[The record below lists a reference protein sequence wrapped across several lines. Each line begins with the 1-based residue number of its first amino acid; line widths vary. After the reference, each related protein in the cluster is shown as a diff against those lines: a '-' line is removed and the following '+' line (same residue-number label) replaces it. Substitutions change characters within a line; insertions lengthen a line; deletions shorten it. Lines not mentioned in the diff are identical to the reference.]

1 MASKTKSKVRV
12 VVFPAEFELRR
23 FEGGSLMNRI
33 LIAAFTTALLC
44 GSLLAQ
50 TQQPPSS
57 ESSPQQP
64 QTTPSAEPSASPS
77 TPTEPQTSPSAEPPA
92 APSAPAQATPASA
105 SANQAPRIAPG
116 SVIPARLT
124 KGINAKKA
132 KKGDEVVATVT
143 QDLRNNAGTVLVPKD
158 TKIVG
163 HVTEAQA
170 SSKQQKESQVA
181 IAFDRAVPKSGE
193 PMQMPMS
200 IQAIIAPP
208 NPNQASA
215 NAQPSSGYPGS
226 ETGGVPP
233 SSSGRQ
239 GQGSMGGGTPPAPQT
254 SGNAPSGA
262 PAGAQAQPQ
271 ITGNTQGVV
280 GIENLKLSA
289 APDATQGS
297 VVSSEK
303 GNVKLD
309 DGTFLLLRVNQ

>member
-1 MASKTKSKVRV
+1 
-12 VVFPAEFELRR
+12 
-23 FEGGSLMNRI
+23 MNRI
-33 LIAAFTTALLC
+33 LMAVFTTALLC

-50 TQQPPSS
+50 
-57 ESSPQQP
+57 SPQ
-64 QTTPSAEPSASPS
+64 SPS
-77 TPTEPQTSPSAEPPA
+77 TESAPEQPQQIPATEQPA
-92 APSAPAQATPASA
+92 APSTPAQAAPAPATPANS
-105 SANQAPRIAPG
+105 APRIAPG

-124 KGINAKKA
+124 KSINAKKA

-158 TKIVG
+158 TKILG
-163 HVTEAQA
+163 RVTQAQA
-170 SSKQQKESQVA
+170 RSKEQKESEVA
-181 IAFDRAVPKSGE
+181 IAFDRAVPKNGE

-208 NPNQASA
+208 NRNPVSTNQ
-215 NAQPSSGYPGS
+215 QPSGYPGS
-226 ETGGVPP
+226 ETGGVPTGP
-233 SSSGRQ
+233 SGR
-239 GQGSMGGGTPPAPQT
+239 QGSMGGGTPPTANAPQT
-254 SGNAPSGA
+254 SGSAPSEV

>member
-1 MASKTKSKVRV
+1 
-12 VVFPAEFELRR
+12 
-23 FEGGSLMNRI
+23 MNRI

-50 TQQPPSS
+50 TPQPPSS
-57 ESSPQQP
+57 ESAPQQP
-64 QTTPSAEPSASPS
+64 QITPSAEPSASPS
-77 TPTEPQTSPSAEPPA
+77 TPAQA
-92 APSAPAQATPASA
+92 AP
-105 SANQAPRIAPG
+105 ANNTPRIAPG

-124 KGINAKKA
+124 KSVNAKKA

-143 QDLRNNAGTVLVPKD
+143 QDLRNNAGTVIVPKD

-170 SSKQQKESQVA
+170 RSKEQKESEVA
-181 IAFDRAVPKSGE
+181 IAFDRAVPKNGE
-193 PMQMPMS
+193 PIQMPMS

-208 NPNQASA
+208 NRNPA
-215 NAQPSSGYPGS
+215 NANQQPSGYPGS

-239 GQGSMGGGTPPAPQT
+239 GQGQGSMGGAAPPTANAPQT
-254 SGNAPSGA
+254 SGGAPSEV
-262 PAGAQAQPQ
+262 PAGTQAQPQ

-289 APDATQGS
+289 APDATLGS

>member
-1 MASKTKSKVRV
+1 
-12 VVFPAEFELRR
+12 
-23 FEGGSLMNRI
+23 MNRI
-33 LIAAFTTALLC
+33 LIATFTTTLLC

-50 TQQPPSS
+50 
-57 ESSPQQP
+57 
-64 QTTPSAEPSASPS
+64 SPS
-77 TPTEPQTSPSAEPPA
+77 TESAPEQPNQIPTAEQPATPST
-92 APSAPAQATPASA
+92 PAQATAAHAAATAAPA
-105 SANQAPRIAPG
+105 NNTPRIAPG

-143 QDLRNNAGTVLVPKD
+143 QDLRNNAGTVIVPKD

-163 HVTEAQA
+163 HITEAQA
-170 SSKQQKESQVA
+170 SSKEQKASEVA

-239 GQGSMGGGTPPAPQT
+239 GSMGGGTPPTASAPQT
-254 SGNAPSGA
+254 SGSAPSGA

>member
-1 MASKTKSKVRV
+1 
-12 VVFPAEFELRR
+12 
-23 FEGGSLMNRI
+23 MNRI
-33 LIAAFTTALLC
+33 LMAVFTAALLC
-44 GSLLAQ
+44 GSVLAQ
-50 TQQPPSS
+50 
-57 ESSPQQP
+57 
-64 QTTPSAEPSASPS
+64 SPS
-77 TPTEPQTSPSAEPPA
+77 TESAPEQPQQIPTAEQPA
-92 APSAPAQATPASA
+92 APSTPAQGTPAQGTPAQAALPTSV
-105 SANQAPRIAPG
+105 PRIAPG

-124 KGINAKKA
+124 KSVNAKKA

-143 QDLRNNAGTVLVPKD
+143 QDLRNNAGTILVPKD

-163 HVTEAQA
+163 HITEARA
-170 SSKQQKESQVA
+170 RSKQQKESEVA
-181 IAFDRAVPKSGE
+181 IAFDRAVPKNGE

-208 NPNQASA
+208 NRNPASA
-215 NAQPSSGYPGS
+215 DQPPSGYPGP
-226 ETGGVPP
+226 EAGGVPP

-239 GQGSMGGGTPPAPQT
+239 GQGSMGGGTPPPARQT
-254 SGNAPSGA
+254 SGSAPSEV

-303 GNVKLD
+303 SNVKLD

>member
-1 MASKTKSKVRV
+1 
-12 VVFPAEFELRR
+12 
-23 FEGGSLMNRI
+23 MNRI
-33 LIAAFTTALLC
+33 LMAVFTAALLC
-44 GSLLAQ
+44 GSPLAQ
-50 TQQPPSS
+50 
-57 ESSPQQP
+57 
-64 QTTPSAEPSASPS
+64 SPS
-77 TPTEPQTSPSAEPPA
+77 TESAPEQPNQIPTAEQPATPST
-92 APSAPAQATPASA
+92 PAQATPAEA
-105 SANQAPRIAPG
+105 APTAAPANQAPRISPG

-163 HVTEAQA
+163 HITEVQA
-170 SSKQQKESQVA
+170 RSKEQKESQVA
-181 IAFDRAVPKSGE
+181 IAFDHAVPKNGE

-215 NAQPSSGYPGS
+215 NAQPSSAIPGS
-226 ETGGVPP
+226 ETGGIPP
-233 SSSGRQ
+233 RSSGCE
-239 GQGSMGGGTPPAPQT
+239 GSMGGGTPPTASAPQT
-254 SGNAPSGA
+254 SGGSTSQA

-280 GIENLKLSA
+280 GIDNLKLSA
-289 APDATQGS
+289 APDATEGS

-303 GNVKLD
+303 RQREARLRHIPAAAREPVNREPANQE
-309 DGTFLLLRVNQ
+309 DGAGVFGRQDR

>member
-1 MASKTKSKVRV
+1 MK
-12 VVFPAEFELRR
+12 
-23 FEGGSLMNRI
+23 RI
-33 LIAAFTTALLC
+33 LIAAFTTVLLC
-44 GSLLAQ
+44 GCLLAQ
-50 TQQPPSS
+50 
-57 ESSPQQP
+57 SPQSPTTESAPEQP
-64 QTTPSAEPSASPS
+64 QQIPTTEQPA
-77 TPTEPQTSPSAEPPA
+77 TPPA
-92 APSAPAQATPASA
+92 PVHATPAQAAPA
-105 SANQAPRIAPG
+105 NAPRIAPG

-124 KGINAKKA
+124 KTINAKKA

-143 QDLRNNAGTVLVPKD
+143 QDLRDNAGTVIVPKD

-170 SSKQQKESQVA
+170 SSKQQKESEVA
-181 IAFDRAVPKSGE
+181 IAFDRAIPKSGE

-208 NPNQASA
+208 NRNPANA
-215 NAQPSSGYPGS
+215 NAQQPSGYPGP
-226 ETGGVPP
+226 ETGGVPTSP
-233 SSSGRQ
+233 GGR
-239 GQGSMGGGTPPAPQT
+239 QGSMGGGVPPSAGSPQT
-254 SGNAPSGA
+254 SGGA
-262 PAGAQAQPQ
+262 PNEVPAGSQTQPQ

-280 GIENLKLSA
+280 GIENLKLAA